1 MLTFTVYNHPKNV
14 VKEDWSKIGTVN
26 KGNRSYVYT
35 GLSRKSSWCIRLKS
49 CKILGDKLSF
59 IMMLD
64 FKRISMNCPLMC
76 QDSQADEFV
85 AGYMRSHYRSGQLV
99 GEKLACDFMI
109 VC

>member
-1 MLTFTVYNHPKNV
+1 MLAFTVYNHPNNI

-26 KGNRSYVYT
+26 KGNRSYLYT
-35 GLSRKSSWCIRLKS
+35 GLSRKSTGCNRLKS
-49 CKILGDKLSF
+49 CKILGDKLYF
-59 IMMLD
+59 TMMLN

-85 AGYMRSHYRSGQLV
+85 AGDMRSHYRSGHLV
-99 GEKLACDFMI
+99 GVKLACDFMI